1 MCFDEKCMEQDTLRR
16 ETRNFPASCRACMS
30 VIRSTY
36 DLVELCA
43 GEGDAHIREM
53 QAGIMAREVGLC
65 LIVSDVMVGQSQN
78 PGFTKL
84 TSACG

>member
-1 MCFDEKCMEQDTLRR
+1 
-16 ETRNFPASCRACMS
+16 MS
-30 VIRSTY
+30 VIRSAHA
-36 DLVELCA
+36 LVEFCE

-53 QAGIMAREVGLC
+53 QTGIMAREVGLC
-65 LIVSDVMVGQSQN
+65 VIVSDVMVGQSQN